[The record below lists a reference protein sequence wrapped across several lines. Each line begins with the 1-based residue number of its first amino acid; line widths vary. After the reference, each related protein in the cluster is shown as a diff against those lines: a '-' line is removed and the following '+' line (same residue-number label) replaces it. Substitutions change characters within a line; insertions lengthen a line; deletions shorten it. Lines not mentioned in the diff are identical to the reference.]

1 MAKMTRQRN
10 AAVRRAKT
18 PGPEASIGK
27 LALTQNYMRL
37 AALVSVVLG
46 VPGYRLGGGTD
57 EVLKNGL
64 AERVLGMPKEPSAT
78 AQGGR

>member
-1 MAKMTRQRN
+1 
-10 AAVRRAKT
+10 
-18 PGPEASIGK
+18 
-27 LALTQNYMRL
+27 MRL